1 MATNQVNINLSLQD
15 QAGSIKQRTEEV
27 KNLNKELLKSQG
39 LATGTK
45 TGSKAVS
52 ASYSAAGQ
60 NIEYGRVRGAMG
72 STGAAGRDFANQA
85 QGLGGLVR
93 LYATYAANIFAV
105 SAAFRALSDAMN
117 TTNMIQG
124 LNQLG
129 AQSGLALGTLAK
141 NFATAS
147 GGAISLREAMEATA
161 KATSAGLSSKQL
173 MQLGQVA
180 NNASKALGVNMSD
193 AVSRL
198 TRGISKLEPE
208 LLDEL
213 GIFTKVGKAA
223 EDYAKSVGK
232 TEAQLTDFEKR
243 QAFANAVLKEGSD
256 KFGAINIEA
265 NPYDKLTASLKD
277 LAQNGLEKVNK
288 LLVPLISALST
299 SPAALTAGIIGLGAM
314 IVKQALPAIG
324 EYRKGLDEAA
334 SQASEMAKYRATEAA
349 KAALAQANARE
360 DVLDKAA
367 ETEKKKVADASK
379 ALGAAR
385 DSGFTK
391 GSQAFKILQKNAEDV
406 TKEEIAYLKKLEDQ
420 YRNQGKDVVAN
431 RYKGAVEAIQSSTK
445 AEEAYRLKVEET
457 NKQLDGQ
464 ASKFTA
470 LGRAQTA
477 AKRTADIAT
486 SKAITSAAAEN
497 TQIMGVTDAWKE
509 MRKSVKESDMGP
521 IRKSFTTLSSG
532 ISIATTALT
541 GLIGAFQTYF
551 FIAGAAIAAFKILDS
566 LLTKNAEQYAK
577 FTSAVDASN
586 DAIKTYNDTMSALA
600 KKDPTSMFNAESLT
614 ARANAIMGLADSLSA
629 LRDTYAE
636 LDKATGGWDKATNWL
651 SKLWGGD
658 KETKF
663 AESAA
668 GNIAKQI
675 SSITSEA
682 DRLAM
687 TAKVNTALGTEDGGQ
702 LAWIKALKDGG
713 PAAINAVKGIEA
725 EFKKLGMEAA
735 NTASRS
741 TEFNESLKAVQASYK
756 AFAFASADKSPIA
769 KLGDDMLNLSVK
781 MSGALVDPIAGLSSM
796 KKLLEES
803 TTVGIFDPT
812 TVAQLQSVKN
822 EINSLAQSQ
831 GEVTQQLIKSR
842 QELDSIQLAY
852 DKAVDRQKVVDDND
866 SARDVRRT
874 GQALAQKLVEVAKL
888 NQKDTE
894 NRERITKAMENPVFA
909 KLTIEAFK
917 TGSELILQGIKR
929 GFEQST
935 IDLKKG
941 ILATMS
947 GLPGSASLEYGISIQ
962 ESDLQRQL
970 LRVQQ
975 SMLRAQYLQTA
986 ATIANTA
993 AIEMARTG
1001 DARSPMDI
1009 RMGMADVGAGSPAR
1023 ANAEEFSKMAKK
1035 FSELQANPGS
1045 KKANAQQFIRDA
1057 TIAMQAFGDK
1067 APEYSGQLKTMVDSA
1082 KILLETQVDLSKLD
1096 TKDKLA
1102 KQQYELKLKDE
1113 EKMIASSLL
1122 SVERSNLDVKT
1133 QALSLVAAQNGFLT
1147 EAQLL
1152 EQKSNQDAAAKLDKD
1167 SAMLEIQAEYAKYQI
1182 SIANAKL
1189 QGINTTE
1196 LEDSSKLLSNNK
1208 TLLATAVYTNK
1219 LEQNSVNTRIAVNK
1233 QLSDD
1238 EAKRL
1243 AILGIEQETANI
1255 RSNTGLELD
1264 KLQLEFKTK
1273 ALTLTEQEIA
1283 DQKYQIELNSLQAET
1298 IQKIASIDL
1307 KYLQDKNKLT
1317 ERLANAL
1324 PGSQAAKD
1332 AQAELDAITTKKDV
1346 EINSINIVASAKRAA
1361 AHQDAQYSERQKAYG
1376 QVFEDT
1382 FKGMTDAI
1390 IEFTKTGKLNFKGM
1404 VDSMIEGLIRY
1415 EMQQQS
1421 TLMYNA
1427 ARPGLMNFVSSIFG
1441 GGVGTITAN
1450 PFRAQ
1455 DLAGGSVTSLIAGGA
1470 ANGAVFDAGLTKF
1483 AKGGMFTDSIVN
1495 SPTLFKFAKGTGLMG
1510 EAGPEAIMPLHR
1522 GADGSLGVR
1531 AGNSGGNV
1539 DVVVNNYGSE
1549 KAETRETT
1557 DSRGNRKI
1565 EVIIGDMTAGEIA
1578 RNGSASQ
1585 KAIRGTFGLQPQL
1598 IRR

>member
-45 TGSKAVS
+45 TGSAAVS

-105 SAAFRALSDAMN
+105 SAAFRALSDAMD

-161 KATSAGLSSKQL
+161 KGTSAGLSSKQL
-173 MQLGQVA
+173 MQLGAVA
-180 NNASKALGVNMSD
+180 SSASKALGVNMSD

-198 TRGISKLEPE
+198 TRGITKLEPE

-213 GIFTKVGKAA
+213 GIFTKVGKAT

-243 QAFANAVLKEGSD
+243 QAFANAVLKEGAD
-256 KFGAINIEA
+256 KFGAVNIEA

-288 LLVPLISALST
+288 LLVPLISALSS
-299 SPAALTAGIIGLGAM
+299 SPAALTAGIVGLGAM
-314 IVKQALPAIG
+314 IIKQALPAIG
-324 EYRKGLDEAA
+324 EYRKSLDEAA
-334 SQASEMAKYRATEAA
+334 SRANEIAKYRATEAG
-349 KAALAQANARE
+349 KAALAQAQARE
-360 DVLDKAA
+360 DVLDRAA
-367 ETEKKKVADASK
+367 ETEKKKVAEASK
-379 ALGAAR
+379 ALAAAR

-391 GSQAFKILQKNAEDV
+391 SSKAFKILQKNAEDV
-406 TKEEIAYLKKLEDQ
+406 TKEELSYLKKLEDQ
-420 YRNQGKDVVAN
+420 YRTQGKESVAD
-431 RYKGAVEAIQSSTK
+431 RYKGAIDAINGSAK
-445 AEEAYRLKVEET
+445 AEINYKNKVEET
-457 NKQLDGQ
+457 NKQLDGK
-464 ASKFTA
+464 ASKLTA
-470 LGRAQTA
+470 LGRAQAA

-486 SKAITSAAAEN
+486 SKAITSVAAEN
-497 TQIMGVTDAWKE
+497 TQIMGVSEAWKE

-521 IRKSFTTLSSG
+521 IRKTFTTLASG

-551 FIAGAAIAAFKILDS
+551 FIAGAVVAGFKILDS
-566 LLTKNAEQYAK
+566 LLTKNAEQYTK

-586 DAIKTYNDTMSALA
+586 DAIKTYNDTMAALA

-675 SSITSEA
+675 SSITNEA

-687 TAKVNTALGTEDGGQ
+687 TAKVNTALGTENGGQ
-702 LAWIKALKDGG
+702 LAWIEALKKGG
-713 PAAINAVKGIEA
+713 PDAINAIKGLEG
-725 EFKKLGMEAA
+725 EFKKLGTEAA
-735 NTASRS
+735 NIASRS
-741 TEFNESLKAVQASYK
+741 TEFNESLKAVQTSYR

-822 EINSLAQSQ
+822 EINDLAKSQ
-831 GEVTQQLIKSR
+831 GEVTQQLIKGR
-842 QELDSIQLAY
+842 QELDTIQLAY
-852 DKAVDRQKVVDDND
+852 DTIVAKQAAYTKANQSDAATNALVGD
-866 SARDVRRT
+866 T
-874 GQALAQKLVEVAKL
+874 GKKLADKLVEVAKL

-894 NRERITKAMENPVFA
+894 NREKIIKAMENPVFA

-917 TGSELILQGIKR
+917 TGSELILQNIKR

-947 GLPGSASLEYGISIQ
+947 GLPGSASLEYGVSIK

-986 ATIANTA
+986 ALIANTA
-993 AIEMARTG
+993 AIEVARTG
-1001 DARSPMDI
+1001 DTRDARDRS
-1009 RMGMADVGAGSPAR
+1009 MGMVDAGAGSSERAR
-1023 ANAEEFSKMAKK
+1023 AEEFSNMSRR
-1035 FSELQANPGS
+1035 FTELVNNPGTKNS
-1045 KKANAQQFIRDA
+1045 QQFIRDA
-1057 TIAMQAFGDK
+1057 GVAMEKFGDK
-1067 APEYSGQLKTMVDSA
+1067 APAYNTQLKTMVDAA
-1082 KILLETQVDLSKLD
+1082 KGFLETQVDLSKLD

-1102 KQQYELKLKDE
+1102 ALTKQRNIIEEQRVIAQSRITIEKSGLDLQQQALALVVTQNGYLTQDQLLQQKINQDRAARLDLDSAILDIAAEIDKYEKS
-1113 EKMIASSLL
+1113 IAMA
-1122 SVERSNLDVKT
+1122 KT
-1133 QALSLVAAQNGFLT
+1133 QGLYT
-1147 EAQLL
+1147 EAGDL
-1152 EQKSNQDAAAKLDKD
+1152 ETRRLFAIKAISASAAYTSKLDQNTVNTK
-1167 SAMLEIQAEYAKYQI
+1167 
-1182 SIANAKL
+1182 IA
-1189 QGINTTE
+1189 
-1196 LEDSSKLLSNNK
+1196 
-1208 TLLATAVYTNK
+1208 TNK
-1219 LEQNSVNTRIAVNK
+1219 LLADE
-1233 QLSDD
+1233 

-1243 AILGIEQETANI
+1243 NILGIQQETDNI
-1255 RSNTGLELD
+1255 RATTSIELD
-1264 KLQLEFKTK
+1264 KLQLDFRTK
-1273 ALTLTEQEIA
+1273 ALTLTDQQIA
-1283 DQKYQIELNSLQAET
+1283 DQKYQIELDSLQAET
-1298 IQKIASIDL
+1298 TQKLASIDL
-1307 KYLQDKNKLT
+1307 KYMQDKNRLQEK
-1317 ERLANAL
+1317 LANAV
-1324 PGSQAAKD
+1324 PDSQAARD

-1346 EINSINIVASAKRAA
+1346 EINSIRNVSSAKRAA
-1361 AHQDAQYSERQKAYG
+1361 ADQDAQYSERQKAYG
-1376 QVFEDT
+1376 QAFEDS
-1382 FKGMTDAI
+1382 FKGMADAI
-1390 IEFTKTGKLNFKGM
+1390 VEFTKTGKLNFT
-1404 VDSMIEGLIRY
+1404 SMINTMIEALLRY
-1415 EMQQQS
+1415 ELQQQAMMLH
-1421 TLMYNA
+1421 TA
-1427 ARPGLMNFVSSIFG
+1427 ARPGFMDFIGSIFG
-1441 GGVGTITAN
+1441 NGVGKITAN
-1450 PFRAQ
+1450 PYRAQ
-1455 DLAGGSVTSLIAGGA
+1455 DLAGGSVIGA
-1470 ANGAVFDAGLTKF
+1470 SAAQGAVYDVGLQKF
-1483 AKGGMFTDSIVN
+1483 AKGGMFTNSVVN

-1510 EAGPEAIMPLHR
+1510 EAGPEAIMPLKR
-1522 GADGSLGVR
+1522 DNNGNLGVR
-1531 AGNSGGNV
+1531 GGGGGSNV

-1549 KAETRETT
+1549 KATTKETT
-1557 DSRGNRKI
+1557 DNQGNRKI
-1565 EVIIGDMTAGEIA
+1565 EVIIGDMVAGQMS
-1578 RNGSASQ
+1578 RQGSAVQQSLSS
-1585 KAIRGTFGLQPQL
+1585 TFGTRPVVP
-1598 IRR
+1598 RR

>member
-52 ASYSAAGQ
+52 ASYSAASQ
-60 NIEYGRVRGAMG
+60 NIEYGRVRGSMG
-72 STGAAGRDFANQA
+72 ATGAAGRDFANQA

-105 SAAFRALSDAMN
+105 SAAFRALSEAMN

-124 LNQLG
+124 LDQLG

-161 KATSAGLSSKQL
+161 KATSAGMSSKQL

-180 NNASKALGVNMSD
+180 NSASKALGVNMSD

-198 TRGISKLEPE
+198 TRGITKLEPE

-213 GIFTKVGKAA
+213 GIFTKVGKATD
-223 EDYAKSVGK
+223 DYAKSVGK

-243 QAFANAVLKEGSD
+243 QAFANAVLKEGAD

-334 SQASEMAKYRATEAA
+334 GRASEMAKFRAVEAG
-349 KAALAQANARE
+349 KAAEAQALARE

-367 ETEKKKVADASK
+367 ESEKKKVAEASK

-391 GSQAFKILQKNAEDV
+391 SSKAFKILQKNAEDV
-406 TKEEIAYLKKLEDQ
+406 TKEELVYLKKLEEQ
-420 YRNQGKDVVAN
+420 YRTQGKDTVAD

-445 AEEAYRLKVEET
+445 AEEAYRLKVENT
-457 NKQLDGQ
+457 NKMLDGQ

-470 LGRAQTA
+470 LGRAQAA

-486 SKAITSAAAEN
+486 SKGITSVAAEN
-497 TQIMGVTDAWKE
+497 TQIMGITGAWKE

-551 FIAGAAIAAFKILDS
+551 FIATAAIAAFKILDS
-566 LLTKNAEQYAK
+566 ILTKNAEQYAK

-600 KKDPTSMFNAESLT
+600 KKDPTSLFNAESLT

-702 LAWIKALKDGG
+702 LAWIKALKKDG
-713 PAAINAVKGIEA
+713 PAAINTIKGIEG
-725 EFKKLGMEAA
+725 EFKKLGTEAA

-741 TEFNESLKAVQASYK
+741 TEFNESLKALQNSYR
-756 AFAFASADKSPIA
+756 AFAFSSGDKSPIA

-803 TTVGIFDPT
+803 TTLGIFDPT

-852 DKAVDRQKVVDDND
+852 DKAVASQGKDFEDPDTALLVKN
-866 SARDVRRT
+866 T
-874 GQALAQKLVEVAKL
+874 GEKFAEKLVEIAKL

-894 NRERITKAMENPVFA
+894 NREKITKAMENPVFA

-917 TGSELILQGIKR
+917 TGSDLILQGIKR

-947 GLPGSASLEYGISIQ
+947 GLPGSASLEYGLSIQ
-962 ESDLQRQL
+962 ESGLQRQL

-975 SMLRAQYLQTA
+975 SMLRAQYLQTTA
-986 ATIANTA
+986 LISNTA
-993 AIEMARTG
+993 ALEVARTG
-1001 DARSPMDI
+1001 DTRDARDI
-1009 RMGMADVGAGSPAR
+1009 ALGVPDAGAGTPER
-1023 ANAEEFSKMAKK
+1023 LRAEEFSNMAKK
-1035 FSELQANPGS
+1035 FAELQNNPAT
-1045 KKANAQQFIRDA
+1045 KNAQRFIRDA
-1057 TIAMQAFGDK
+1057 VIAMEKFGDK
-1067 APEYSGQLKTMVDSA
+1067 APAYNTNLKSMVDGA

-1102 KQQYELKLKDE
+1102 KEQYRLKLKDE
-1113 EKMIASSLL
+1113 EKMISASLL
-1122 SVERSNLDVKT
+1122 LVSKSDLEAKT
-1133 QALSLVAAQNGFLT
+1133 QALNLISTQNGFLT
-1147 EAQLL
+1147 QAQLSQ
-1152 EQKSNQDAAAKLDKD
+1152 QKSLQDAAAKLDKD
-1167 SAMLEIQAEYAKYQI
+1167 SAMLEIKNEEEKYEL
-1182 SIANAKL
+1182 SIAAAKREGL
-1189 QGINTTE
+1189 DTNK
-1196 LEDSSKLLSNNK
+1196 LEESSKLLINNK
-1208 TLLATAVYTNK
+1208 KLLADAIYTNK
-1219 LEQNSVNTRIAVNK
+1219 LEQNSVNTRLAINK
-1233 QLSDD
+1233 QLADE

-1243 AILGIEQETANI
+1243 AILGIEQETATL
-1255 RSNTGLELD
+1255 RSNTILELD
-1264 KLQLEFKTK
+1264 KLQLEFRTK
-1273 ALTLTEQEIA
+1273 DLTLTEQQIA

-1307 KYLQDKNKLT
+1307 KYLQDKNRLT
-1317 ERLANAL
+1317 EKLANAL
-1324 PGSQAAKD
+1324 PGSQAAAD
-1332 AQAELDAITTKKDV
+1332 AQAELAAITTKKDV
-1346 EINSINIVASAKRAA
+1346 EINSIYQVASAKRAA
-1361 AHQDAQYSERQKAYG
+1361 ADQDAQYSERQKAYG

-1390 IEFTKTGKLNFKGM
+1390 IEFTKTGKLNFKGL

-1415 EMQQQS
+1415 ELQQQS
-1421 TLMYNA
+1421 IAMYA
-1427 ARPGLMNFVSSIFG
+1427 AAKPGLMDFFGSIFG
-1441 GGVGTITAN
+1441 SGVGKITAN
-1450 PFRAQ
+1450 AFRAQ
-1455 DLAGGSVTSLIAGGA
+1455 DLAGGSVTTTGPSFAKGGA
-1470 ANGAVFDAGLTKF
+1470 FDVGLKTF
-1483 AKGGMFTDSIVN
+1483 AKGGMFTNSIVS
-1495 SPTLFKFAKGTGLMG
+1495 SPTLFKFAQGTGLMG
-1510 EAGPEAIMPLHR
+1510 EAGPEAIMPLKR
-1522 GADGSLGVR
+1522 DSSGNLGVR
-1531 AGNSGGNV
+1531 AGGGGGGNV
-1539 DVVVNNYGSE
+1539 DVVVNNFGNE
-1549 KAETRETT
+1549 RATTKETT
-1557 DSRGNRKI
+1557 DNRGNRRI
-1565 EVIIGDMTAGEIA
+1565 EVVIGDMVASEVARPGSSVQQSLAGNFNNRPALA
-1578 RNGSASQ
+1578 R
-1585 KAIRGTFGLQPQL
+1585 R
-1598 IRR
+1598 

>member
-1 MATNQVNINLSLQD
+1 MASNQVNINLSLQD

-27 KNLNKELLKSQG
+27 KNLNKELLKSQN

-129 AQSGLALGTLAK
+129 AQSGMALGTLAK

-256 KFGAINIEA
+256 KFGAIEIAA

-288 LLVPLISALST
+288 LLVPLISALSN
-299 SPAALTAGIIGLGAM
+299 SPAALAAGILGLGTM

-324 EYRKGLDEAA
+324 EYRQSLQQAA
-334 SQASEMAKYRATEAA
+334 SQASEMAKYRATEAG
-349 KAALAQANARE
+349 KAALAQAHARE

-367 ETEKKKVADASK
+367 EREKKKVEESSK
-379 ALGAAR
+379 ALATAR
-385 DSGFTK
+385 DSGISK
-391 GSQAFKILQKNAEDV
+391 GSKGYAILQKNVEDV
-406 TKEEIAYLKKLEDQ
+406 SKEDLAYLKKREEMS
-420 YRNQGKDVVAN
+420 RSQGKDKIAD
-431 RYKGAVEAIQSSTK
+431 RYKGAIEAIQASAK

-470 LGRAQTA
+470 LGRAQAA

-497 TQIMGVTDAWKE
+497 TQIMGVSDAWKE

-521 IRKSFTTLSSG
+521 IRKTFTTLSSG

-551 FIAGAAIAAFKILDS
+551 FIAGAVVAAFKILDG
-566 LLTKNAEQYAK
+566 LLTKNAEQFTK
-577 FTSAVDASN
+577 FNSAVDASN

-614 ARANAIMGLADSLSA
+614 ARANAIMGLADSLTA

-663 AESAA
+663 AETAA

-687 TAKVNTALGTEDGGQ
+687 TAKVNTALGTEEGGQ
-702 LAWIKALKDGG
+702 LAWVKALKDGG
-713 PAAINAVKGIEA
+713 PAAINAIKGIEG
-725 EFKKLGMEAA
+725 EFKKLGIETA

-741 TEFNESLKAVQASYK
+741 TEFNESLKAVEASYK

-803 TTVGIFDPT
+803 TTVGIFDPA
-812 TVAQLQSVKN
+812 TVAQLQSVKG
-822 EINSLAQSQ
+822 EINSLAQAQ

-852 DKAVDRQKVVDDND
+852 DKALASQGKDFEDADK
-866 SARDVRRT
+866 ARDVRNT

-894 NRERITKAMENPVFA
+894 NREKITKAMENPVFA

-917 TGSELILQGIKR
+917 TGSDLILQGIKR
-929 GFEQST
+929 GFEQSS

-947 GLPGSASLEYGISIQ
+947 GLPGSASLEYGVSIQ
-962 ESDLQRQL
+962 ETDLQRQL

-986 ATIANTA
+986 ALIANTA

-1001 DARSPMDI
+1001 DNRSPMDI
-1009 RMGMADVGAGSPAR
+1009 RMGMADTGAGSSAR
-1023 ANAEEFSKMAKK
+1023 ENAEEFSKMAKK
-1035 FSELQANPGS
+1035 FSELQNNPGT
-1045 KKANAQQFIRDA
+1045 KNAQQFIRDA
-1057 TIAMQAFGDK
+1057 GKAMEVFGDK
-1067 APEYSGQLKTMVDSA
+1067 APAYNTSLKVMVDSA
-1082 KILLETQVDLSKLD
+1082 KILLETQVDIAKLD
-1096 TKDKLA
+1096 TRDKLA
-1102 KQQYELKLKDE
+1102 KLQYQLKLKDE

-1122 SVERSNLDVKT
+1122 SVEKSNLEVRA
-1133 QALSLVAAQNGFLT
+1133 QSLSLIAAQNGFLT
-1147 EAQLL
+1147 QDQILQ
-1152 EQKSNQDAAAKLDKD
+1152 QKSFQDAAAKLDRD
-1167 SAMLEIQAEYAKYQI
+1167 AAMLDIKAEEAKYEIQIATAKREGLDTT
-1182 SIANAKL
+1182 KL
-1189 QGINTTE
+1189 DE
-1196 LEDSSKLLSNNK
+1196 SSKLLIANK
-1208 TLLATAVYTNK
+1208 NILATAVYTNK
-1219 LEQNSVNTRIAVNK
+1219 VEQNSVNTKIAINK
-1233 QLSDD
+1233 QLADE

-1243 AILGIEQETANI
+1243 AILGIEQEIYNI
-1255 RSNTGLELD
+1255 RANTSLELD
-1264 KLQLEFKTK
+1264 KLQLDFRTK
-1273 ALTLTEQEIA
+1273 ALTLSDQQIA
-1283 DQKYQIELNSLQAET
+1283 DQKYSIELSSLQLET
-1298 IQKIASIDL
+1298 TQKIASIDL
-1307 KYLQDKNKLT
+1307 KYLQEKNRLNEK
-1317 ERLANAL
+1317 LANAL

-1332 AQAELDAITTKKDV
+1332 AQAELDAIGTKKDV
-1346 EINSINIVASAKRAA
+1346 EINSIYQVASAKRAA
-1361 AHQDAQYSERQKAYG
+1361 ADQDAQYSERQKAYG

-1390 IEFTKTGKLNFKGM
+1390 IEFTKTGKLNFKGL

-1415 EMQQQS
+1415 ELQQQAIS
-1421 TLMYNA
+1421 MYGA
-1427 ARPGLMNFVSSIFG
+1427 SKPGLMNLIGSIFG
-1441 GGVGTITAN
+1441 SGVGPITAN
-1450 PFRAQ
+1450 AFRAQ
-1455 DLAGGSVTSLIAGGA
+1455 DLAGGSVVTTGPSFAKGG
-1470 ANGAVFDAGLTKF
+1470 VYDAGLQTF
-1483 AKGGMFTDSIVN
+1483 AKGGMFTNSVVS

-1522 GADGSLGVR
+1522 GSDGSLGVR
-1531 AGNSGGNV
+1531 SGSGSGGNV
-1539 DVVVNNYGSE
+1539 DVVVNNFGSE
-1549 KAETRETT
+1549 RATTKETT
-1557 DSRGNRKI
+1557 DNRGNRRI
-1565 EVIIGDMTAGEIA
+1565 EVVIGDMVASEVARPGSSVQQSLAGNFNNRPALA
-1578 RNGSASQ
+1578 R
-1585 KAIRGTFGLQPQL
+1585 R
-1598 IRR
+1598 

>member
-1 MATNQVNINLSLQD
+1 MASNQVNINLSLQD

-27 KNLNKELLKSQG
+27 KNLNKELLKSQS

-60 NIEYGRVRGAMG
+60 NVEYGRVRGAMG

-105 SAAFRALSDAMN
+105 SAAFRALSDAMD

-129 AQSGLALGTLAK
+129 AQSGLSLGTLAK
-141 NFATAS
+141 NFAAAS
-147 GGAISLREAMEATA
+147 GGAISLREAMESTA
-161 KATSAGLSSKQL
+161 KATAAGLSGKQL

-198 TRGISKLEPE
+198 TRGITKLEPE

-213 GIFTKVGKAA
+213 GIFTKVGKAS

-243 QAFANAVLKEGSD
+243 QAFANAVLKEGAD

-265 NPYDKLTASLKD
+265 NPYDKLSASLKD

-288 LLVPLISALST
+288 LLVPLISSLSN
-299 SPAALTAGIIGLGAM
+299 SPVALTAGIAGLGAM
-314 IVKQALPAIG
+314 IIKQALPAIG
-324 EYRKGLDEAA
+324 EYRKSLDDAA
-334 SQASEMAKYRATEAA
+334 GRANEIAKYRATEAG
-349 KAALAQANARE
+349 KAALAQAHARE

-367 ETEKKKVADASK
+367 ESEKKKVAEASK

-406 TKEEIAYLKKLEDQ
+406 TKEEVAYLKKLEDQ
-420 YRNQGKDVVAN
+420 YRNQGKDKVAD
-431 RYKGAVEAIQSSTK
+431 RYKGAIDAINNSAK
-445 AEEAYRLKVEET
+445 AEQAYKLKVEDT
-457 NKQLDGQ
+457 NKMLDGR
-464 ASKFTA
+464 ASLTTA
-470 LGRAQTA
+470 LGRAQA
-477 AKRTADIAT
+477 SAKRTADIAT
-486 SKAITSAAAEN
+486 SKGITSAAAEN

-521 IRKSFTTLSSG
+521 IRKTFTTLSSG

-551 FIAGAAIAAFKILDS
+551 FIAGAVVAGFKILDS
-566 LLTKNAEQYAK
+566 LLTKNAEQFAK
-577 FTSAVDASN
+577 FNSAVDASN
-586 DAIKTYNDTMSALA
+586 DAIKTYNDTMTALA

-614 ARANAIMGLADSLSA
+614 ARANAIMGLADSLTA

-668 GNIAKQI
+668 GNMAKQI

-687 TAKVNTALGTEDGGQ
+687 TAKVNTALGTENGGQ
-702 LAWIKALKDGG
+702 LAWIEALKKGG
-713 PAAINAVKGIEA
+713 PDAANTIKGLEG
-725 EFKKLGMEAA
+725 EFKRLGTETA

-741 TEFNESLKAVQASYK
+741 TEFNESLKSVQASYK
-756 AFAFASADKSPIA
+756 AFAFSSADKSPIA
-769 KLGDDMLNLSVK
+769 KLGDDLLNMSVK

-803 TTVGIFDPT
+803 TTVGIFDPA
-812 TVAQLQSVKN
+812 TVAQLQSVKG
-822 EINSLAQSQ
+822 EINDLAKSQ

-842 QELDSIQLAY
+842 QELDAMQLAY
-852 DKAVDRQKVVDDND
+852 DKAVANQKEKPNQEA
-866 SARDVRRT
+866 ARDVKRT
-874 GQALAQKLVEVAKL
+874 GLELAGKLTEISKL

-894 NRERITKAMENPVFA
+894 NREKITKAMDNPVFA

-917 TGSELILQGIKR
+917 TGSDLILQGIKR

-947 GLPGSASLEYGISIQ
+947 GLPGSASLEYGVSVQ
-962 ESDLQRQL
+962 ETDLQRQM

-986 ATIANTA
+986 ATMANTA
-993 AIEMARTG
+993 ALEVARTG
-1001 DARSPMDI
+1001 DTRDARDMSL
-1009 RMGMADVGAGSPAR
+1009 GVADTGAGSSAR
-1023 ANAEEFSKMAKK
+1023 ARAEQFSNMAKK
-1035 FSELQANPGS
+1035 FTELQNNPGT
-1045 KKANAQQFIRDA
+1045 KNAQQFIRDA
-1057 TIAMQAFGDK
+1057 GTAMESFGDK
-1067 APEYSGQLKTMVDSA
+1067 APAYNTSLKVMVDAA
-1082 KILLETQVDLSKLD
+1082 KILLETQVDIAKLD

-1102 KQQYELKLKDE
+1102 KLQYQLKLKDE

-1122 SVERSNLDVKT
+1122 SVEKSSLDVKS
-1133 QALSLVAAQNGFLT
+1133 QSLSLIAAQNGFLT
-1147 EAQLL
+1147 QDQLL
-1152 EQKSNQDAAAKLDKD
+1152 QQKSFQDAAAKLDKD
-1167 SAMLEIQAEYAKYQI
+1167 AAMLDIKAEEAKYEIQIATAKREGLDTT
-1182 SIANAKL
+1182 KL
-1189 QGINTTE
+1189 DE
-1196 LEDSSKLLSNNK
+1196 SSKLLIANK
-1208 TLLATAVYTNK
+1208 KLLADAGYTNK
-1219 LEQNSVNTRIAVNK
+1219 LEQNSVNTKIAINK
-1233 QLSDD
+1233 QVAD
-1238 EAKRL
+1238 EEARRL
-1243 AILGIEQETANI
+1243 AILGIEQETNNL
-1255 RSNTGLELD
+1255 RVNTSLELD
-1264 KLQLEFKTK
+1264 KLQLEFRTK
-1273 ALTLTEQEIA
+1273 ALTLSEQQIA
-1283 DQKYQIELNSLQAET
+1283 DQKYSIELSSLQAET
-1298 IQKIASIDL
+1298 SQKIASIDL
-1307 KYLQDKNKLT
+1307 KYLEDKRVLT
-1317 ERLANAL
+1317 EKLANAL
-1324 PGSQAAKD
+1324 PDSQAAKD
-1332 AQAELDAITTKKDV
+1332 AQAQLDAITTKKDV
-1346 EINSINIVASAKRAA
+1346 EINSIYQVASAKRAA
-1361 AHQDAQYSERQKAYG
+1361 ADQDAQYSERQKAYG

-1390 IEFTKTGKLNFKGM
+1390 IEFTKTGKLNFKGL

-1415 EMQQQS
+1415 ELQQQAIS
-1421 TLMYNA
+1421 MYGA
-1427 ARPGLMNFVSSIFG
+1427 AKPGLMNLLGSIFG
-1441 GGVGTITAN
+1441 GGVGPITAN
-1450 PFRAQ
+1450 AFRAQ
-1455 DLAGGSVTSLIAGGA
+1455 DLAGGSVIGA
-1470 ANGAVFDAGLTKF
+1470 SAAQGAVYDAGLQKF
-1483 AKGGMFTDSIVN
+1483 AKGGMFTNSVVS

-1510 EAGPEAIMPLHR
+1510 EAGPEAIMPLKR
-1522 GADGSLGVR
+1522 DSNGNLGVR
-1531 AGNSGGNV
+1531 SGSGSGGNV
-1539 DVVVNNYGSE
+1539 DVVVNNFGSE
-1549 KAETRETT
+1549 RATTKETT
-1557 DSRGNRKI
+1557 DNRGNRRI
-1565 EVIIGDMTAGEIA
+1565 EVVIGDMVAGEVA
-1578 RNGSASQ
+1578 RPGSSVQQSLAGNFNNRP
-1585 KAIRGTFGLQPQL
+1585 ALA
-1598 IRR
+1598 RR